1 MHLPYPTDQP
11 QEFIVKLLIQ
21 NTDYLLIGLV
31 HRVNAL
37 CRGLG
42 YDTMFINKAPVG
54 LCTATICNE
63 DLHFLFFLS
72 PKFPKVSQVFP

>member
-1 MHLPYPTDQP
+1 MHLPHPTDQP

-21 NTDYLLIGLV
+21 NTDYLLIGLKHGV
-31 HRVNAL
+31 DAL

-42 YDTMFINKAPVG
+42 NDTMFINKTPIG

-63 DLHFLFFLS
+63 DFHFLSFLS
-72 PKFPKVSQVFP
+72 PRIS